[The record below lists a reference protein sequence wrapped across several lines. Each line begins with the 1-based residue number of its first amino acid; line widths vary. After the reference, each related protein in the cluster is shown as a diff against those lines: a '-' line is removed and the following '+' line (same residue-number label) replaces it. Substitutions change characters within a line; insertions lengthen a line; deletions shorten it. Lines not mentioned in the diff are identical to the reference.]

1 VDLADGQV
9 GVVQPEGGTALDPG
23 SLALGGGALV
33 VLLVLLVA
41 FVTWRGRRE
50 PVGVL
55 PDAEPPAVLVRP
67 EPSAAPAPVEVAAP
81 PARPGL
87 ASMFRDALGRSRDA
101 LRSGLDRLVGRPVD
115 EAALGALE
123 EVLLRADVGVPTT
136 ARLLEEVRSAG
147 RSSGDPDI
155 LERTLRGEMSA
166 MLARVDRPFEPG
178 PDLWIVLVVGV
189 NGSGKTTT
197 IGKLAAQLRDQGR
210 RVLVA
215 AADTYRAAAT
225 EQLTVWAE
233 RAGAGIVALQE
244 GADPGAVVFQAIE
257 RAHAESYDAVLVDTA
272 GRLQTRKPLMEQLAK
287 IRRVVD
293 KAHPGAPHE
302 TLLVL
307 DATIGQ
313 NALSQAR
320 LFGEATP
327 VTGAVVTKLD
337 GTAKGGMVLAI
348 ASELGVPVVL
358 VGLGEKIGDLREFD
372 AAAFVDGLLGGP
384 A

>member
-1 VDLADGQV
+1 MEPANGQAEQ
-9 GVVQPEGGTALDPG
+9 VQPDAGLPIDSG
-23 SLALGGGALV
+23 SLALGGGALA
-33 VLLVLLVA
+33 VLIVLLVA
-41 FVTWRGRRE
+41 FVGWRGRRE
-50 PVGVL
+50 PLPVL
-55 PDAEPPAVLVRP
+55 PDEPAEVAVHP
-67 EPSAAPAPVEVAAP
+67 EPSAAPVPVTITP
-81 PARPGL
+81 PRAGL
-87 ASMFRDALGRSRDA
+87 GALFRDALGRSRDA
-101 LRSGLDRLVGRPVD
+101 LRSGLDRLIGRPVD

-136 ARLLEEVRSAG
+136 QRLLDAVRDGSRG
-147 RSSGDPDI
+147 SPDPDV
-155 LERTLRGEMSA
+155 LETTLRAEMSA
-166 MLARVDRPFEPG
+166 ILAKVDRTFEPAPG
-178 PDLWIVLVVGV
+178 LWVVLVVGV

-197 IGKLAAQLRDQGR
+197 IGKLAAQLRGQGR
-210 RVLVA
+210 KVLVA
-215 AADTYRAAAT
+215 AADTFRAAAA

-233 RAGAGIVALQE
+233 RAGTDIVSLPE
-244 GADPGAVVFQAIE
+244 GADPGAVAFQAIE
-257 RAHAESYDAVLVDTA
+257 RARAESYDVVLVDTA
-272 GRLQTRKPLMEQLAK
+272 GRLQTRKPLMEQLSK

-358 VGLGEKIGDLREFD
+358 VGLGEKVGDLREFD
-372 AAAFVDGLLGGP
+372 ADAFVEGLLGGP